1 MPKAKTIDRLEL
13 TRQKMAAREAM
24 RQGHGLVC
32 EVTPENLE
40 EVQRQVLGYTKE
52 NSPFLE
58 MREEML
64 KEHPELLDE
73 AHTCPICSGEL
84 VRYEGCYRCKKCGW
98 SKC

>member
-1 MPKAKTIDRLEL
+1 MPKAKSLDRLEL
-13 TRQKMAAREAM
+13 TRQKMQARERLKANA
-24 RQGHGLVC
+24 QV
-32 EVTPENLE
+32 VIPPE
-40 EVQRQVLGYTKE
+40 YTKE
-52 NSPFLE
+52 NSPFLK

-73 AHTCPICSGEL
+73 AHTCPVCNGEL